1 MNNKNKKEKKFYF
14 VSPDEVEK
22 YSWDIEKEN
31 IKKSVKESDDLPIS
45 ETKDEFFIDENN
57 TVKSS
62 TNTKSKIN
70 RPYFGFE
77 VRVITM
83 LIMILLLFSGA
94 CFFIIKAVSYSKDE
108 IVTYDEVSSAKY
120 KVCLNDNNMYEQS
133 CLEEG
138 MQYVSSLVHNITT
151 NFEYRI
157 NFSSDIAYDLG
168 YHVVALTQIYDKSDT
183 TKVLYKKEE
192 ILVEKKMITDKSNVL
207 NINTK
212 ADIDYNEFN
221 KIIEEYKNNYNI
233 DSTANVQ
240 IILYLDEEKE
250 TRNVSSVTIPLGEQ
264 TFSIKKNNVSNINQ
278 SVKIIMDRWNQNTI
292 ICTVIATGLLL
303 ISMIFLYKL
312 AYLVWKVTS
321 NRSKYQAKVSQ
332 LLREYDRI
340 IVVARDGYE
349 SNISKKI
356 IKVASFDELL
366 DARETLEKP
375 IIYSKINSVKSEFIV
390 EDDKKLYKYVLKES
404 DL

>member
-14 VSPDEVEK
+14 VKPDEVEK
-22 YSWDIEKEN
+22 FSWEIEKDLE
-31 IKKSVKESDDLPIS
+31 KSEKANEEIPNS
-45 ETKDEFFIDENN
+45 ETKEEFIIDDSD
-57 TVKSS
+57 TAKTSS
-62 TNTKSKIN
+62 NTKNNIN

-77 VRVITM
+77 ARVIAM
-83 LIMILLLFSGA
+83 LIMILLLFSSA
-94 CFFIIKAVSYSKDE
+94 CFMILKAVNYSKDE
-108 IVTYDEVSSAKY
+108 IVTYSEASSVKY
-120 KVCLNDNNMYEQS
+120 KVCLNNNNMYEES

-138 MQYVSSLVHNITT
+138 MQYVSSLVHDITASFRY
-151 NFEYRI
+151 NV

-168 YHVVALTQIYDKSDT
+168 YHVVALTQIYDKKDT

-192 ILVEKKMITDKSNVL
+192 ILVEKTMITDKSNVL
-207 NINTK
+207 NFNTQANIN
-212 ADIDYNEFN
+212 YNEFN
-221 KIIEEYKNNYNI
+221 KIIEDYKKNYNI

-240 IILYLDEEKE
+240 IILYLDEKKE
-250 TRNVSSVTIPLGEQ
+250 TRNVASVTIPLGEQ
-264 TFSIKKNNVSNINQ
+264 TFNIKKNNVSNTNQ
-278 SVKIIMDRWNQNTI
+278 SVKIIMDHWNQKTI
-292 ICTVIATGLLL
+292 LCTVIATGLVL

-321 NRSKYQAKVSQ
+321 NHNKYQAKVSQ
-332 LLREYDRI
+332 ILREYDRI

-349 SNISKKI
+349 SNITKKV